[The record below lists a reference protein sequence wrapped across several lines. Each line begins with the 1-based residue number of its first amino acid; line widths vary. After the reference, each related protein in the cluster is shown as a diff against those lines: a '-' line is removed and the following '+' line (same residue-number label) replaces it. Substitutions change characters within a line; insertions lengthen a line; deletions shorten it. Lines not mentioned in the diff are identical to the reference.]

1 MPNFLQQTHPQR
13 VRNPI
18 TPSRMTVRGQFPS
31 QKMKRMIAWESQLER
46 RACYQFE
53 FSENILTFR
62 EQPITLLIPFQGIVK
77 KYTPDFEIIT
87 RTQRRYIFE
96 IKPFKNLQE
105 LKPFF
110 LATSDY
116 LARENTHFAILT
128 EKELISPILEKNLLI
143 LRSYQRSSL
152 SNQDYNLFQSLAS
165 HGLLEYSFLDL
176 KQYFSGISAIYTLI
190 TQGLLSVNLYNEI
203 NDDTQ
208 LKLINEGI
216 INENFSFTYRAA
228 PHF

>member
-1 MPNFLQQTHPQR
+1 MSNFLHHTSSQR
-13 VRNPI
+13 VRNPV

-53 FSENILTFR
+53 FSENIISFR
-62 EQPITLLIPFQGIVK
+62 EQPIKLLIPYQEMIK

-87 RTQRRYIFE
+87 QTQEKYIFE
-96 IKPFKNLQE
+96 IKPFKKLQE

-110 LATSDY
+110 IAVSNY
-116 LARENTHFAILT
+116 LARENINFVILT
-128 EKELISPILEKNLLI
+128 EKELISPTLEKNLLI
-143 LRSYQRSSL
+143 LRSYQKSSL
-152 SNQDYNLFQSLAS
+152 SDQDYELFQYLAS
-165 HGLLEYSFLDL
+165 NRILEYSFLDL

-190 TQGLLSVNLYNEI
+190 AQGLFNINLYNEI

-208 LKLINEGI
+208 LKLMKKGT
-216 INENFSFTYRAA
+216 INENFSFTYRVA
-228 PHF
+228 PNF